1 MTDAIPHLTLNDGQ
15 HLPQIGFGTWP
26 LDDAQAQTAVQA
38 ALACGYRLIDTAARY
53 GNEAGVG
60 RGIAAS
66 GVARSQVQLT
76 SKLRGSEHGFDSTL
90 RAFDA
95 TLAALG
101 TDYLDLY
108 LIHWPLPMRDLYVDT
123 WRAFIR
129 LREEG
134 RIRSIG
140 VSNFQ
145 PAHIDR
151 LLSETGVL
159 PAVNQIELHPDFTQ
173 AALRAW
179 HARQGIVIECW
190 SPLGR
195 GEVLKDATVARIAQ
209 KHGRSAGANPAAL
222 ACAARPGGD
231 PEIAGPAAH
240 AAEPGRIR
248 FRARRGG
255 SGGAGAAGRRS
266 SAGRGSGYQRRAVG
280 WRQQCCRITALRA

>member
-209 KHGRSAGANPAAL
+209 KHGRSAAQILLRWHVQHGLVAIPKSQDPQRMRQNLAVFDFALDAEDLAAL
-222 ACAARPGGD
+222 ALLDGDHRQGGD
-231 PEIAGPAAH
+231 PDTNDE
-240 AAEPGRIR
+240 R
-248 FRARRGG
+248 
-255 SGGAGAAGRRS
+255 
-266 SAGRGSGYQRRAVG
+266 
-280 WRQQCCRITALRA
+280 

>member
-145 PAHIDR
+145 PAHIDL

-209 KHGRSAGANPAAL
+209 KHGRSPAQILLRWHVQHGLVAIPKSQDPQRMRQNLAVFDFALDAEDLAAL
-222 ACAARPGGD
+222 ALLDGDHRQGGD
-231 PEIAGPAAH
+231 PDTNDE
-240 AAEPGRIR
+240 R
-248 FRARRGG
+248 
-255 SGGAGAAGRRS
+255 
-266 SAGRGSGYQRRAVG
+266 
-280 WRQQCCRITALRA
+280 

>member
-1 MTDAIPHLTLNDGQ
+1 MTDAIPHLTLNDGRQ
-15 HLPQIGFGTWP
+15 LPQIGFGTWP

-53 GNEAGVG
+53 GNETGVG

-66 GVARSQVQLT
+66 GVARDQVQLT

-123 WRAFIR
+123 WRAFVR
-129 LREEG
+129 LRDEG
-134 RIRSIG
+134 RIGSIG

-145 PAHIDR
+145 PAHIER
-151 LLSETGVL
+151 LRAETGVL

-173 AALRAW
+173 AGLRAW
-179 HARQGIVIECW
+179 HAQQGIAIECW

-209 KHGRSAGANPAAL
+209 KHGRAAAQILLRWHVQHGLVAIPKSQDPERMRQNLDLFDFALDAEDLAAL
-222 ACAARPGGD
+222 ALLDGDHRQGGD
-231 PEIAGPAAH
+231 PDTNDE
-240 AAEPGRIR
+240 R
-248 FRARRGG
+248 
-255 SGGAGAAGRRS
+255 
-266 SAGRGSGYQRRAVG
+266 
-280 WRQQCCRITALRA
+280 

>member
-66 GVARSQVQLT
+66 GVARSQVRLT

-95 TLAALG
+95 TLAALK

-123 WRAFIR
+123 WRAFVR

-195 GEVLKDATVARIAQ
+195 GEVLKDATVARIAK
-209 KHGRSAGANPAAL
+209 KHGRPAAQILLRWHVQHGLVAIPKSQDPERMRQNLAVFDFALDAEDLAAL
-222 ACAARPGGD
+222 ALLDGEHRQGGD
-231 PEIAGPAAH
+231 PDTNDE
-240 AAEPGRIR
+240 R
-248 FRARRGG
+248 
-255 SGGAGAAGRRS
+255 
-266 SAGRGSGYQRRAVG
+266 
-280 WRQQCCRITALRA
+280 

>member
-1 MTDAIPHLTLNDGQ
+1 MSATIPHLTLNDGQ
-15 HLPQIGFGTWP
+15 RLAQIGFGTWP
-26 LDDAQAQTAVQA
+26 LDDAQAQTAVQS

-53 GNEAGVG
+53 GNETGVG

-66 GVARSQVQLT
+66 GVARADVQLT

-123 WRAFIR
+123 WRAFVR

-173 AALRAW
+173 APLRAW
-179 HARQGIVIECW
+179 HARQGIVIESW

-195 GEVLKDATVARIAQ
+195 GEILNDATVAQIAR
-209 KHGRSAGANPAAL
+209 KHGRSAAQILLRWHVQHGLVAIPKSQDPQRMRQNLDVFDFVLDEDDVAAL
-222 ACAARPGGD
+222 ALLDGDHRQGG
-231 PEIAGPAAH
+231 
-240 AAEPGRIR
+240 EPDTNDER
-248 FRARRGG
+248 
-255 SGGAGAAGRRS
+255 
-266 SAGRGSGYQRRAVG
+266 
-280 WRQQCCRITALRA
+280 

>member
-1 MTDAIPHLTLNDGQ
+1 MTDTIPHLTLNDGQ

-38 ALACGYRLIDTAARY
+38 ALGCGYRLIDTAARY
-53 GNEAGVG
+53 GNETGVG
-60 RGIAAS
+60 RGIVAS
-66 GVARSQVQLT
+66 GVAREQVQLT

-95 TLAALG
+95 TLAALK

-173 AALRAW
+173 APLRAW
-179 HARQGIVIECW
+179 HARQGIVIESW

-209 KHGRSAGANPAAL
+209 KHGRSAAQILLRWHVQHGLVAIPKSQDPGRMRQNLAVFDFALDADDLAAL
-222 ACAARPGGD
+222 ALLDGEHRQGGD
-231 PEIAGPAAH
+231 PDTNDE
-240 AAEPGRIR
+240 R
-248 FRARRGG
+248 
-255 SGGAGAAGRRS
+255 
-266 SAGRGSGYQRRAVG
+266 
-280 WRQQCCRITALRA
+280 

>member
-53 GNEAGVG
+53 GNETGVG
-60 RGIAAS
+60 RGIIAS
-66 GVARSQVQLT
+66 GVARADVQLT

-95 TLAALG
+95 TLAALK

-123 WRAFIR
+123 WRALVR

-209 KHGRSAGANPAAL
+209 KHGRSPAQILLRWHVQHGLVAIPKSQDPERMRQNLAVFDFALDAEDVAAL
-222 ACAARPGGD
+222 ALLDGDHRQGGD
-231 PEIAGPAAH
+231 PDTNDE
-240 AAEPGRIR
+240 R
-248 FRARRGG
+248 
-255 SGGAGAAGRRS
+255 
-266 SAGRGSGYQRRAVG
+266 
-280 WRQQCCRITALRA
+280 

>member
-15 HLPQIGFGTWP
+15 RLAQIGFGTWP

-53 GNEAGVG
+53 GNETGVG

-66 GVARSQVQLT
+66 GVARDQVQLT

-108 LIHWPLPMRDLYVDT
+108 LIHWPLPMRGLYVDT
-123 WRAFIR
+123 WRAFVR
-129 LREEG
+129 LRDEG
-134 RIRSIG
+134 RIGSIG

-145 PAHIDR
+145 PAHIER
-151 LLSETGVL
+151 LLAETGVL

-173 AALRAW
+173 ADLRAW
-179 HARQGIVIECW
+179 HAQQGIAIECW

-195 GEVLKDATVARIAQ
+195 GEVLKDATVAQIAQ
-209 KHGRSAGANPAAL
+209 KHGRSAAQILLRWHVQHGLVAIPKSQDPARMKQNLAVFDFALDADDLAAL
-222 ACAARPGGD
+222 ARLDGEHRQGGD
-231 PEIAGPAAH
+231 PDTNDE
-240 AAEPGRIR
+240 R
-248 FRARRGG
+248 
-255 SGGAGAAGRRS
+255 
-266 SAGRGSGYQRRAVG
+266 
-280 WRQQCCRITALRA
+280 

>member
-1 MTDAIPHLTLNDGQ
+1 MSATIPHLTLNDGQ
-15 HLPQIGFGTWP
+15 RLAQIGFGTWP
-26 LDDAQAQTAVQA
+26 LDDAQAQMAVQS

-66 GVARSQVQLT
+66 GVARADVQLT

-123 WRAFIR
+123 WRAFVR

-173 AALRAW
+173 APLRAW
-179 HARQGIVIECW
+179 HARQGIVIESW

-195 GEVLKDATVARIAQ
+195 GEILNDATVAQIAR
-209 KHGRSAGANPAAL
+209 KHGRSAAQILLRWHVQHGLVAIPKSQDPQRMRQNLDVFDFVLDEDDLAAL
-222 ACAARPGGD
+222 ALLDGDHRQGG
-231 PEIAGPAAH
+231 
-240 AAEPGRIR
+240 EPDTNDE
-248 FRARRGG
+248 
-255 SGGAGAAGRRS
+255 
-266 SAGRGSGYQRRAVG
+266 Q
-280 WRQQCCRITALRA
+280 

>member
-1 MTDAIPHLTLNDGQ
+1 MTDTIPHLTLNDGQ

-38 ALACGYRLIDTAARY
+38 ALGCGYRLIDTAARY
-53 GNEAGVG
+53 GNETGVG
-60 RGIAAS
+60 RGIVAS
-66 GVARSQVQLT
+66 GVAREQVQLT

-95 TLAALG
+95 TLAALK

-173 AALRAW
+173 APLRAW
-179 HARQGIVIECW
+179 HARQGIVIESW

-209 KHGRSAGANPAAL
+209 KHGRSAAQILLRWHVQHGLVAIPKSQDPQRMRQNLAVFDFALDADDLAAL
-222 ACAARPGGD
+222 ALLDGEHRQGGD
-231 PEIAGPAAH
+231 PDTNDE
-240 AAEPGRIR
+240 R
-248 FRARRGG
+248 
-255 SGGAGAAGRRS
+255 
-266 SAGRGSGYQRRAVG
+266 
-280 WRQQCCRITALRA
+280 

>member
-1 MTDAIPHLTLNDGQ
+1 MTDAIPHLTLNDGRQ
-15 HLPQIGFGTWP
+15 LPQIGFGTWP

-53 GNEAGVG
+53 GNETGVG
-60 RGIAAS
+60 RGIADS
-66 GVARSQVQLT
+66 GVARDQVQLT

-123 WRAFIR
+123 WRAFVR
-129 LREEG
+129 LRDEG
-134 RIRSIG
+134 RIGSIG

-145 PAHIDR
+145 PAHIER
-151 LLSETGVL
+151 LRAETGVL

-173 AALRAW
+173 AGLRAW
-179 HARQGIVIECW
+179 HAQQGIAIECW

-209 KHGRSAGANPAAL
+209 KHGRAAAQILLRWHVQHGLVAIPKSQDPERMRQNLDLFDFALDAEDLAAL
-222 ACAARPGGD
+222 ALLDGDHRQGGD
-231 PEIAGPAAH
+231 PDTNDE
-240 AAEPGRIR
+240 R
-248 FRARRGG
+248 
-255 SGGAGAAGRRS
+255 
-266 SAGRGSGYQRRAVG
+266 
-280 WRQQCCRITALRA
+280 

>member
-1 MTDAIPHLTLNDGQ
+1 MTDAIPHLTLNDGR

-53 GNEAGVG
+53 GNETGVG

-66 GVARSQVQLT
+66 GVARDQVQLT

-123 WRAFIR
+123 WRAFVR
-129 LREEG
+129 LRDEG
-134 RIRSIG
+134 RIGSIG

-145 PAHIDR
+145 PAHIER
-151 LLSETGVL
+151 LRAETGVL

-173 AALRAW
+173 AGLRAW
-179 HARQGIVIECW
+179 HAQQGIAIECW

-209 KHGRSAGANPAAL
+209 KHGRAAAQILLRWHVQHGLVAIPKSQDPERMRQNLDVFDFALDAEDLAAL
-222 ACAARPGGD
+222 ALLDGDHRQGGD
-231 PEIAGPAAH
+231 PDTNDE
-240 AAEPGRIR
+240 R
-248 FRARRGG
+248 
-255 SGGAGAAGRRS
+255 
-266 SAGRGSGYQRRAVG
+266 
-280 WRQQCCRITALRA
+280 

>member
-1 MTDAIPHLTLNDGQ
+1 MTDAIPHLTLNDGR

-209 KHGRSAGANPAAL
+209 KHGRSPAQILLRWHVQHGLVAIPKSQDPQRMRQNLAVFDFALDAEDLAAL
-222 ACAARPGGD
+222 ALLDGDHRQGGD
-231 PEIAGPAAH
+231 PDTNDE
-240 AAEPGRIR
+240 R
-248 FRARRGG
+248 
-255 SGGAGAAGRRS
+255 
-266 SAGRGSGYQRRAVG
+266 
-280 WRQQCCRITALRA
+280 

>member
-1 MTDAIPHLTLNDGQ
+1 MMAAIPQLTLNDGQ
-15 HLPQIGFGTWP
+15 RLAQIGFGTWP

-53 GNEAGVG
+53 GNETGVG

-66 GVARSQVQLT
+66 GVARDQVQLT

-134 RIRSIG
+134 RVRSIG

-151 LLSETGVL
+151 LLAETGVL

-179 HARQGIVIECW
+179 HARQGIVIESW

-209 KHGRSAGANPAAL
+209 KHGRSPAQILLRWHVQHGLVAIPKSQDPQRMRQNLAVFDFALDAEDLAAL
-222 ACAARPGGD
+222 ALLDGEHRQGGD
-231 PEIAGPAAH
+231 PDTNDE
-240 AAEPGRIR
+240 R
-248 FRARRGG
+248 
-255 SGGAGAAGRRS
+255 
-266 SAGRGSGYQRRAVG
+266 
-280 WRQQCCRITALRA
+280 

>member
-1 MTDAIPHLTLNDGQ
+1 MSATIPHLTLNDGQ
-15 HLPQIGFGTWP
+15 RLAQIGFGTWP

-209 KHGRSAGANPAAL
+209 KHGRSPAQILLRWHVQHGLVAIPKSQDPQRMRQNLAVFDFVLDEDDVAAL
-222 ACAARPGGD
+222 ALLDGDHRQGGD
-231 PEIAGPAAH
+231 PDTNDE
-240 AAEPGRIR
+240 R
-248 FRARRGG
+248 
-255 SGGAGAAGRRS
+255 
-266 SAGRGSGYQRRAVG
+266 
-280 WRQQCCRITALRA
+280 

>member
-15 HLPQIGFGTWP
+15 RLAQIGFGTWP

-53 GNEAGVG
+53 GNETGVG

-66 GVARSQVQLT
+66 GVARDQVQLT

-123 WRAFIR
+123 WRAFVR
-129 LREEG
+129 LRDEG

-145 PAHIDR
+145 PAHIAR
-151 LLSETGVL
+151 LQAETGVL
-159 PAVNQIELHPDFTQ
+159 PAVNQIELHQDFTQ
-173 AALRAW
+173 AGLRAW
-179 HARQGIVIECW
+179 HAQQGIAIECW

-209 KHGRSAGANPAAL
+209 KHGRAAAQILLRWHVQHGLVAIPKSQDPERMRQNLDVFDFALDAEDLAAL
-222 ACAARPGGD
+222 ALLDGDHRQGGD
-231 PEIAGPAAH
+231 PDTNDE
-240 AAEPGRIR
+240 R
-248 FRARRGG
+248 
-255 SGGAGAAGRRS
+255 
-266 SAGRGSGYQRRAVG
+266 
-280 WRQQCCRITALRA
+280 

>member
-1 MTDAIPHLTLNDGQ
+1 MTDAIPHLTLNDGRQ
-15 HLPQIGFGTWP
+15 LPQIGFGTWP

-53 GNEAGVG
+53 GNETGVG

-66 GVARSQVQLT
+66 GVARDQVQLT

-123 WRAFIR
+123 WRAFVR
-129 LREEG
+129 LRDEG

-145 PAHIDR
+145 PAHIER
-151 LLSETGVL
+151 LRAETGVL

-173 AALRAW
+173 AGLRAW
-179 HARQGIVIECW
+179 HAQQGIAIECW

-209 KHGRSAGANPAAL
+209 KHGRAAAQILLRWHVQHGLVAIPKSQDPERMRQNLDLFDFALDAEDLAAL
-222 ACAARPGGD
+222 ALLDGDHRQGGD
-231 PEIAGPAAH
+231 PDTNDE
-240 AAEPGRIR
+240 R
-248 FRARRGG
+248 
-255 SGGAGAAGRRS
+255 
-266 SAGRGSGYQRRAVG
+266 
-280 WRQQCCRITALRA
+280 

>member
-15 HLPQIGFGTWP
+15 RLPQIGFGTWP

-53 GNEAGVG
+53 GNETGVG

-66 GVARSQVQLT
+66 GVARDQVQLT

-123 WRAFIR
+123 WRAFVR
-129 LREEG
+129 LRDEG

-145 PAHIDR
+145 PAHIAR
-151 LLSETGVL
+151 LQAETGVL

-173 AALRAW
+173 AGLRAW
-179 HARQGIVIECW
+179 HAQQGIAIECW

-195 GEVLKDATVARIAQ
+195 GEVLKDATVAQIAQ
-209 KHGRSAGANPAAL
+209 KHGRAAAQILLRWHVQHGLVAIPKSQDPERMRQNLDVFDFALDVEDLAAL
-222 ACAARPGGD
+222 ALLDGDHRQGGD
-231 PEIAGPAAH
+231 PDINDE
-240 AAEPGRIR
+240 R
-248 FRARRGG
+248 
-255 SGGAGAAGRRS
+255 
-266 SAGRGSGYQRRAVG
+266 
-280 WRQQCCRITALRA
+280 

>member
-1 MTDAIPHLTLNDGQ
+1 MSATIPHLTLNDGQ
-15 HLPQIGFGTWP
+15 RLAQIGFGTWP

-108 LIHWPLPMRDLYVDT
+108 LIHWPLPMRDLYVGT

-209 KHGRSAGANPAAL
+209 KHGRSPAQILLRWHVQHGLVAIPKSQDPQRMRQNLAVFDFALDAEDLAAL
-222 ACAARPGGD
+222 ALLDGDHRQGGD
-231 PEIAGPAAH
+231 PDTNDE
-240 AAEPGRIR
+240 R
-248 FRARRGG
+248 
-255 SGGAGAAGRRS
+255 
-266 SAGRGSGYQRRAVG
+266 
-280 WRQQCCRITALRA
+280 

>member
-1 MTDAIPHLTLNDGQ
+1 MTDAIPHLTLNDGRQ
-15 HLPQIGFGTWP
+15 LPQIGFGTWP

-53 GNEAGVG
+53 GNETGVG
-60 RGIAAS
+60 RGIADS
-66 GVARSQVQLT
+66 GVARDQVQLT

-123 WRAFIR
+123 WRAFVR
-129 LREEG
+129 LRDEG
-134 RIRSIG
+134 RIGSIG

-145 PAHIDR
+145 PAHIER
-151 LLSETGVL
+151 LRAETGVL

-173 AALRAW
+173 AGLRAW
-179 HARQGIVIECW
+179 HAQQGIAIECW

-209 KHGRSAGANPAAL
+209 KHGRAAAQILLRWHVQHGLVAIPKSQDPERMRQNLDLFDFALDAEDLGAL
-222 ACAARPGGD
+222 ALLDGDHRQGGD
-231 PEIAGPAAH
+231 PDTNDE
-240 AAEPGRIR
+240 R
-248 FRARRGG
+248 
-255 SGGAGAAGRRS
+255 
-266 SAGRGSGYQRRAVG
+266 
-280 WRQQCCRITALRA
+280 

>member
-95 TLAALG
+95 TLAALK

-123 WRAFIR
+123 WRALVR

-173 AALRAW
+173 VALRAW

-209 KHGRSAGANPAAL
+209 KHGRSPAQILLRWHVQHGLVAIPKSQDPERMRQNLAVFDFALDAEDVAAL
-222 ACAARPGGD
+222 ALLDGDHRQGGD
-231 PEIAGPAAH
+231 PDTNDE
-240 AAEPGRIR
+240 R
-248 FRARRGG
+248 
-255 SGGAGAAGRRS
+255 
-266 SAGRGSGYQRRAVG
+266 
-280 WRQQCCRITALRA
+280 

>member
-1 MTDAIPHLTLNDGQ
+1 MTDAIPHLTLNDGRQ
-15 HLPQIGFGTWP
+15 LPQIGFGTWP

-53 GNEAGVG
+53 GNETGVG

-66 GVARSQVQLT
+66 GVARDQVQLT

-123 WRAFIR
+123 WRAFVR
-129 LREEG
+129 LRDEG
-134 RIRSIG
+134 RIGSIG

-145 PAHIDR
+145 PAHIER
-151 LLSETGVL
+151 LRAETGVL

-173 AALRAW
+173 AGLRAW
-179 HARQGIVIECW
+179 HAQQGIAIECW

-209 KHGRSAGANPAAL
+209 KHGRAAAQILLRWHVQHGLVAIPKSQDPERMRQNLDLFDFALDAEDLGAL
-222 ACAARPGGD
+222 ALLDGDHRQGGD
-231 PEIAGPAAH
+231 PDTNDE
-240 AAEPGRIR
+240 R
-248 FRARRGG
+248 
-255 SGGAGAAGRRS
+255 
-266 SAGRGSGYQRRAVG
+266 
-280 WRQQCCRITALRA
+280 

>member
-1 MTDAIPHLTLNDGQ
+1 MTDAIPHLTLNDGRQ
-15 HLPQIGFGTWP
+15 LPQIGFGTWP

-53 GNEAGVG
+53 GNETGVG
-60 RGIAAS
+60 RGIADS
-66 GVARSQVQLT
+66 GVARDQVQLT

-123 WRAFIR
+123 WRAFVR
-129 LREEG
+129 LRDEG
-134 RIRSIG
+134 RIGSIG

-145 PAHIDR
+145 PAHIER
-151 LLSETGVL
+151 LRAETGVL

-173 AALRAW
+173 AGLRAW
-179 HARQGIVIECW
+179 HAQQGIAIECW

-209 KHGRSAGANPAAL
+209 KHGRAAAQILLRWHVQHGLVAIPKSQDPERMRQNLDVFDFALDAEDLAAL
-222 ACAARPGGD
+222 ALLDGDHRQGGD
-231 PEIAGPAAH
+231 PDTNDE
-240 AAEPGRIR
+240 R
-248 FRARRGG
+248 
-255 SGGAGAAGRRS
+255 
-266 SAGRGSGYQRRAVG
+266 
-280 WRQQCCRITALRA
+280 

>member
-1 MTDAIPHLTLNDGQ
+1 MTAAIPHLTLNDGRR
-15 HLPQIGFGTWP
+15 LAQIGFGTWP
-26 LDDAQAQTAVQA
+26 LDDAQAQTAVQT
-38 ALACGYRLIDTAARY
+38 ALGCGYRLIDTAARY
-53 GNEAGVG
+53 GNETGVG
-60 RGIAAS
+60 RGIVAS
-66 GVARSQVQLT
+66 GVARDQVQLT

-95 TLAALG
+95 TLAALK

-179 HARQGIVIECW
+179 HARQGIVIESW

-209 KHGRSAGANPAAL
+209 KHGRSAAQILLRWHVQHGLVAIPKSQDPGRMRQNLAVFDFALDADDLAAL
-222 ACAARPGGD
+222 ALLDGDHRQGGD
-231 PEIAGPAAH
+231 PDTNDE
-240 AAEPGRIR
+240 R
-248 FRARRGG
+248 
-255 SGGAGAAGRRS
+255 
-266 SAGRGSGYQRRAVG
+266 
-280 WRQQCCRITALRA
+280 

>member
-66 GVARSQVQLT
+66 GVARADVQLT

-195 GEVLKDATVARIAQ
+195 GEVLKDTTVARIAQ
-209 KHGRSAGANPAAL
+209 KHGRSPAQILLRWHVQHGLVAIPKSQDPQRMRQNLAVFDFALDEDDLAAL
-222 ACAARPGGD
+222 ALLDGEHRQGGNPD
-231 PEIAGPAAH
+231 TNDE
-240 AAEPGRIR
+240 R
-248 FRARRGG
+248 
-255 SGGAGAAGRRS
+255 
-266 SAGRGSGYQRRAVG
+266 
-280 WRQQCCRITALRA
+280 

>member
-1 MTDAIPHLTLNDGQ
+1 MTDAIPHLTLNDGRR
-15 HLPQIGFGTWP
+15 LPQIGFGTWP
-26 LDDAQAQTAVQA
+26 LDDAQAQQAVQA

-53 GNEAGVG
+53 GNETGVG
-60 RGIAAS
+60 RGIADS

-108 LIHWPLPMRDLYVDT
+108 LIHWPLPMRGLYVDT
-123 WRAFIR
+123 WRAFVR
-129 LREEG
+129 LRDEG
-134 RIRSIG
+134 RIGSIG

-145 PAHIDR
+145 PAHIER
-151 LLSETGVL
+151 LQAETGVL

-173 AALRAW
+173 ADLRAW
-179 HARQGIVIECW
+179 HAQQGIAIECW

-209 KHGRSAGANPAAL
+209 KHGRSAAQILLRWHVQHGLVAIPKSQDPARMKQNLAVFDFALDADDLAAL
-222 ACAARPGGD
+222 ARLDGEHRQGGD
-231 PEIAGPAAH
+231 PDTNDE
-240 AAEPGRIR
+240 R
-248 FRARRGG
+248 
-255 SGGAGAAGRRS
+255 
-266 SAGRGSGYQRRAVG
+266 
-280 WRQQCCRITALRA
+280 

>member
-1 MTDAIPHLTLNDGQ
+1 MTDAIPHLTLNDGRR
-15 HLPQIGFGTWP
+15 LPQIGFGTWP
-26 LDDAQAQTAVQA
+26 LDDAQAQQAVQA

-53 GNEAGVG
+53 GNETGVG
-60 RGIAAS
+60 RGIADS

-108 LIHWPLPMRDLYVDT
+108 LIHWPLPMRGLYVDT
-123 WRAFIR
+123 WRAFVR
-129 LREEG
+129 LRDEG

-145 PAHIDR
+145 PAHIER
-151 LLSETGVL
+151 LQAETGVL

-173 AALRAW
+173 ADLRAW
-179 HARQGIVIECW
+179 HAQQGIAIECW

-209 KHGRSAGANPAAL
+209 KHGRSAAQILLRWHVQHGLVAIPKSQDPARMKQNLAVFDFAL
-222 ACAARPGGD
+222 DADDLAVLARLDGEHRQGGD
-231 PEIAGPAAH
+231 PDTNDE
-240 AAEPGRIR
+240 R
-248 FRARRGG
+248 
-255 SGGAGAAGRRS
+255 
-266 SAGRGSGYQRRAVG
+266 
-280 WRQQCCRITALRA
+280 

>member
-1 MTDAIPHLTLNDGQ
+1 MTAAIPHLTLNDGQ
-15 HLPQIGFGTWP
+15 RLAQIGFGTWP

-38 ALACGYRLIDTAARY
+38 ALGCGYRLIDTAARY
-53 GNEAGVG
+53 GNETGVG
-60 RGIAAS
+60 RGIVAS
-66 GVARSQVQLT
+66 GVARDQVQLT

-95 TLAALG
+95 TLAALK

-179 HARQGIVIECW
+179 HARQGIVIESW

-209 KHGRSAGANPAAL
+209 KHGRSAAQILLRWHVQHGLVAIPKSQDPERMRQNLAVFDFVLDADDLAAL
-222 ACAARPGGD
+222 ALLDGDHRQGGD
-231 PEIAGPAAH
+231 PDTNDE
-240 AAEPGRIR
+240 R
-248 FRARRGG
+248 
-255 SGGAGAAGRRS
+255 
-266 SAGRGSGYQRRAVG
+266 
-280 WRQQCCRITALRA
+280 

>member
-15 HLPQIGFGTWP
+15 RLAQIGFGTWP

-66 GVARSQVQLT
+66 GVVRSQVQLT

-95 TLAALG
+95 TLAALK

-123 WRAFIR
+123 WRAFVR

-195 GEVLKDATVARIAQ
+195 GEVLKDATVARIAR
-209 KHGRSAGANPAAL
+209 KHGRSPAQILLRWHVQHGLVAIPKSQDPERMRQNLDVFDFALDADDLVAL
-222 ACAARPGGD
+222 ALLDGEHRQGGD
-231 PEIAGPAAH
+231 PDTNDE
-240 AAEPGRIR
+240 R
-248 FRARRGG
+248 
-255 SGGAGAAGRRS
+255 
-266 SAGRGSGYQRRAVG
+266 
-280 WRQQCCRITALRA
+280 

>member
-209 KHGRSAGANPAAL
+209 KHGRSPAQILLRWHVQHGLVAIPKSQDPQRMRQNLAVFDFALDAEDLAAL
-222 ACAARPGGD
+222 ALLDGDHRQGGD
-231 PEIAGPAAH
+231 PDTNDE
-240 AAEPGRIR
+240 R
-248 FRARRGG
+248 
-255 SGGAGAAGRRS
+255 
-266 SAGRGSGYQRRAVG
+266 
-280 WRQQCCRITALRA
+280 